1 MQANKKEWK
10 RKSLKKT
17 LQALD
22 ESLVIVEGKRD
33 ERALQE
39 IGVRAKIIRAAGSPE
54 RVVSRARN
62 EARASSAL
70 VALLFDFDEEGT
82 RKTRFF
88 EEAFLSEGIRV
99 DSLLR
104 KRVKQL
110 FRVNTIED
118 LPFQYRKL
126 LEELEESD

>member
-1 MQANKKEWK
+1 MKPGKKERK
-10 RKSLKKT
+10 RKFLKKT
-17 LQALD
+17 MQALD

-33 ERALQE
+33 ERALRE
-39 IGVRAKIIRAAGSPE
+39 ISVRAKIIQATGAAE
-54 RVVSRARN
+54 RVLNKVLAECRKTNSR
-62 EARASSAL
+62 
-70 VALLFDFDEEGT
+70 VVLLFDFDEEGT

-104 KRVKQL
+104 KRVTQL
-110 FRVNTIED
+110 FHIHTIED

-126 LEELEESD
+126 LEELEESN